1 MENLLNNQWGKIHM
15 VGYGLEKKKEKSVGR
30 KHIKLNKIKVRQ
42 KTSNTR
48 SHHAGENYML

>member
-15 VGYGLEKKKEKSVGR
+15 VGHGLKKKRSVGR

-42 KTSNTR
+42 KTSNNR
-48 SHHAGENYML
+48 NHHAGENYML